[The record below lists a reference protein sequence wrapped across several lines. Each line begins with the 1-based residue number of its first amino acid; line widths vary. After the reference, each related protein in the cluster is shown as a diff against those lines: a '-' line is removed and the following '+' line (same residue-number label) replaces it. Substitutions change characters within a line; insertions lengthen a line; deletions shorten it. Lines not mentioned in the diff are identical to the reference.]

1 MPIEMMSSAACAI
14 RGRIGSGPASGF
26 YPAPQ
31 RYQLYLSRSCPH
43 CLRIAVTHSLLSL
56 ADTVPLTVL
65 PALPDAGGGYTALN
79 SLYEATWHGHTGPAA
94 APVLSDGWTGR
105 IVSNHAPDIMRD
117 LAVRFRG
124 SGPELYPASA
134 EAQIEG
140 MTRFLDEDL
149 TAAAQR
155 AGRHD
160 GGSGEAL
167 ETLLSGLSRIENTLA
182 AQPFLMGEE
191 LTAADVHLWVA
202 LLELDTV
209 HRWHLDA
216 VAVHRIAGQPQL
228 WAYARRLRDEP
239 AFHEHL
245 SVGDIERSHH
255 RRCRGREAAGA
266 AVAVIDWTP
275 SDVLAR
281 SGRPTGGGSPA
292 R

>member
-1 MPIEMMSSAACAI
+1 MPSEMTSSTAYAI
-14 RGRIGSGPASGF
+14 RGRIGPGPASGF
-26 YPAPQ
+26 YAAPQ

-56 ADTVPLTVL
+56 GETVPLTLL
-65 PALPDAGGGYTALN
+65 PALPDAAGGYAALAP
-79 SLYEATWHGHTGPAA
+79 LYEATWHGHAGPAA

-124 SGPELYPASA
+124 SGPELYPAAADA
-134 EAQIEG
+134 EIGA

-160 GGSGEAL
+160 GESVEAL
-167 ETLLSGLSRIENTLA
+167 RTLFSALHRVEDILA
-182 AQPFLMGEE
+182 DQPFLMGEE

-216 VAVHRIAGQPQL
+216 AAVHRIADRTRL
-228 WAYARRLRDEP
+228 WSYARRLRDEP

-245 SVGDIERSHH
+245 CVEDIERSHH
-255 RRCRGREAAGA
+255 HRCRGREAAGA
-266 AVAVIDWTP
+266 AVAIIDWTP
-275 SDVLAR
+275 SCVPA
-281 SGRPTGGGSPA
+281 SPPA
-292 R
+292 SPHL